1 VAKIQMEV
9 IPKPPPKTMAVIE
22 LKTPRYFLRDPY
34 VILRGEGKGKGDTD
48 YVCGCC
54 RVTIVSCFDRGHI
67 VNIVLKCANCGSY
80 NIVRGT

>member
-9 IPKPPPKTMAVIE
+9 IPKPAKDTAAVIRLTSPNFI
-22 LKTPRYFLRDPY
+22 LKDPY
-34 VILRGEGKGKGDTD
+34 LIMRGSGKGSTD

-54 RVTIVSCFDRGHI
+54 RVTLVSSFNRGQI
-67 VNIVLKCANCGSY
+67 VNIVFECANCGSY